1 MRAMQGAG
9 LAREEMLFQVSGV
22 PKVQIAHLRSFCA
35 SDAKEPARWHSDT
48 PRITWRHQNFA
59 DLLRPRAAHADPGKA
74 ELWQGVDRITD
85 RRPDHAACL
94 GVLRG
99 RGCRVLQLHGSGLS
113 SCLPIGI
120 REARQRK
127 GPCVPF
133 PLQNGA
139 FAVIDPF

>member
-1 MRAMQGAG
+1 
-9 LAREEMLFQVSGV
+9 MLFQVSGV
-22 PKVQIAHLRSFCA
+22 PKVQIAHLRPFGA

-48 PRITWRHQNFA
+48 PRITWRHQNLA
-59 DLLRPRAAHADPGKA
+59 DLLRPRAAHADPDKVG
-74 ELWQGVDRITD
+74 LGQGVDRIAD
-85 RRPDHAACL
+85 RWPDRAACL

-99 RGCRVLQLHGSGLS
+99 RGSGVLQLHGSGLS

-127 GPCVPF
+127 APCVPF